1 MRERTKNRAE
11 VDSLF
16 ASFFAISSMD
26 ASHAAVTREVANMTG
41 AVSREHGCDIESL
54 ILRAL
59 VKKLVARGVLSPE
72 DVRALLYD
80 AVKGMDIVIQANM
93 ARTYQNQE
101 AANEIVVERD

>member
-1 MRERTKNRAE
+1 MPPQPG
-11 VDSLF
+11 
-16 ASFFAISSMD
+16 
-26 ASHAAVTREVANMTG
+26 EVANMTG
-41 AVSREHGCDIESL
+41 TASREHDHDIETL

-59 VKKLVARGVLSPE
+59 VKKLVTKGVLSAE
-72 DVRALLYD
+72 DVRSLLYD